1 MLVPEMGVLTYCLKE
16 GGPEGNWLVGTPSQL
31 PCDGPHEFFHD
42 YNVLENFMLLMAL
55 DEVLEPKRC

>member
-16 GGPEGNWLVGTPSQL
+16 GGPEGNWLVGPPRQL
-31 PCDGPHEFFHD
+31 PCDGPREFFHN

-55 DEVLEPKRC
+55 DEVLEPKKC